1 MALAYDFSG
10 VYQNLSDE
18 ASRALSELGV
28 TSADADALSALSF
41 ENVMAALSKMAGS
54 GMTAPLKGLITM
66 TAVLLLCSML
76 TAYQNSLTE
85 SGETVQTVAV
95 LCLSG
100 AVAVP
105 AVGFIG
111 TAGDVIAQCANLFL
125 AYIPIMAVML
135 AASGKAVSS
144 ASYQALTVAAGQGVM
159 RVSSD
164 MILPLLHIFLG
175 IAVSSGIA
183 PQVGLGGFLSLI
195 TKLTKWLLGF
205 VMAIFTAVLSLR
217 QAASGALDSLGSKA
231 ARFALSS
238 FVPVVG
244 SALSEAYKTVQ
255 GSLHVL
261 RSGLGIFVILALA
274 FTFLPVLLQGLGWS
288 LCLFAGKAL
297 AEALSVSHC
306 AKLLEALGTVF
317 STLTAV
323 LLCVPAV
330 LLIAAA
336 AAFAIGGEA

>member
-85 SGETVQTVAV
+85 SSETVQTVAV

-244 SALSEAYKTVQ
+244 GALSEAYKTVQ

-288 LCLFAGKAL
+288 LCLFVGKAL
-297 AEALSVSHC
+297 AEALGVSHC

>member
-135 AASGKAVSS
+135 AASGKAVSA

-217 QAASGALDSLGSKA
+217 HAASGALDSLGSKA

-288 LCLFAGKAL
+288 LCLFVGKAL
-297 AEALSVSHC
+297 AEALGVSHC

>member
-125 AYIPIMAVML
+125 AYIPIMAVVL

-288 LCLFAGKAL
+288 LCLFVGKAL
-297 AEALSVSHC
+297 AEALGVSHC
-306 AKLLEALGTVF
+306 AKLLEELGTVF

>member
-217 QAASGALDSLGSKA
+217 QAASGALDSLGSRA

-244 SALSEAYKTVQ
+244 GALSEAYKTVQ

-288 LCLFAGKAL
+288 LCLFVGKAL
-297 AEALSVSHC
+297 AEALGVSHC

>member
-288 LCLFAGKAL
+288 LCLFVGKAL
-297 AEALSVSHC
+297 AEALGVSHC
-306 AKLLEALGTVF
+306 AKLLEELGTVF

>member
-144 ASYQALTVAAGQGVM
+144 ASYQALTVAAGQGVV
-159 RVSSD
+159 RISSD

-288 LCLFAGKAL
+288 LCLFVGKAL
-297 AEALSVSHC
+297 AEALGVSHC

>member
-217 QAASGALDSLGSKA
+217 QVASGALDSLGSKA

-288 LCLFAGKAL
+288 LCLFVGKAL
-297 AEALSVSHC
+297 AEALGVSHC

>member
-135 AASGKAVSS
+135 AASGKAVSA

-217 QAASGALDSLGSKA
+217 QAASGALDSLGSRA

-288 LCLFAGKAL
+288 LCLFVGKAL
-297 AEALSVSHC
+297 AEALGVSHS

>member
-54 GMTAPLKGLITM
+54 GMTAPLKGLLTM

-135 AASGKAVSS
+135 AASGKAVSA

-288 LCLFAGKAL
+288 LCLFVGKAL
-297 AEALSVSHC
+297 AEALGVSHC

-330 LLIAAA
+330 LLIATA

>member
-76 TAYQNSLTE
+76 TAYQNNLTE

-288 LCLFAGKAL
+288 LCLFVGKAL
-297 AEALSVSHC
+297 AEALGVSHC

>member
-41 ENVMAALSKMAGS
+41 ENVMAALSKMAGN

-244 SALSEAYKTVQ
+244 GALSEAYKTVQ

-288 LCLFAGKAL
+288 LCLFVGKAL
-297 AEALSVSHC
+297 AEALGVSHC

>member
-217 QAASGALDSLGSKA
+217 QAASGALDSLGSRA

-244 SALSEAYKTVQ
+244 GALSEAYKTVQ

-288 LCLFAGKAL
+288 LCLLVGKAL
-297 AEALSVSHC
+297 AEALGVSHC

>member
-85 SGETVQTVAV
+85 SGETVQTVGV

-111 TAGDVIAQCANLFL
+111 TAGDVIVQCANLFL

-144 ASYQALTVAAGQGVM
+144 ASYQALTVAAGQGVV

-244 SALSEAYKTVQ
+244 GALSEAYKTVQ

-288 LCLFAGKAL
+288 LCLFVGKAL
-297 AEALSVSHC
+297 AEALGVSHC

>member
-288 LCLFAGKAL
+288 LCLFVGKAL
-297 AEALSVSHC
+297 AETLGVSHC

>member
-217 QAASGALDSLGSKA
+217 QAASGALDSLGSRA

-244 SALSEAYKTVQ
+244 GALSEAYKTVQ

-288 LCLFAGKAL
+288 LCLFVGKAL
-297 AEALSVSHC
+297 AEALGVSHC

-336 AAFAIGGEA
+336 AAFAVGGEA

>member
-18 ASRALSELGV
+18 ASRALNELGV

-144 ASYQALTVAAGQGVM
+144 ASYQALTVAAGQGVV
-159 RVSSD
+159 RISSD

-217 QAASGALDSLGSKA
+217 QAASGALDSLGSRA

-244 SALSEAYKTVQ
+244 GALSEAYKTVQ

-288 LCLFAGKAL
+288 LCLFVGKAL
-297 AEALSVSHC
+297 AEALGVSHC

>member
-144 ASYQALTVAAGQGVM
+144 ASYQALTVAAGQGVV

-244 SALSEAYKTVQ
+244 GALSEAYKTVQ

-288 LCLFAGKAL
+288 LCLFVGKAL
-297 AEALSVSHC
+297 AEALGVSHC

>member
-288 LCLFAGKAL
+288 LCLFVGKAL
-297 AEALSVSHC
+297 AEALGVSHC

-317 STLTAV
+317 STLIAV

>member
-18 ASRALSELGV
+18 ASRALNELGV

-288 LCLFAGKAL
+288 LCLFVGKAL
-297 AEALSVSHC
+297 AEALGVSHC

>member
-54 GMTAPLKGLITM
+54 GLTAPLKGLITM

-288 LCLFAGKAL
+288 LCLFVGKAL
-297 AEALSVSHC
+297 AEALGVSHC

>member
-244 SALSEAYKTVQ
+244 GALSEAYKTVQ

-288 LCLFAGKAL
+288 LCLFVGKAL
-297 AEALSVSHC
+297 AEALGVSHC

-336 AAFAIGGEA
+336 AAFAVGGEA

>member
-105 AVGFIG
+105 VVGFIG

-288 LCLFAGKAL
+288 LCLFVGKAL
-297 AEALSVSHC
+297 AEALGVSHC

>member
-244 SALSEAYKTVQ
+244 GALSEAYKTVQ

-288 LCLFAGKAL
+288 LCLFVGKAL
-297 AEALSVSHC
+297 AEALGVSQC

>member
-288 LCLFAGKAL
+288 LCLFVGKAL
-297 AEALSVSHC
+297 AEALGVSHC

-317 STLTAV
+317 ST
-323 LLCVPAV
+323 
-330 LLIAAA
+330 IAAA

>member
-85 SGETVQTVAV
+85 SGEAVQTVAV

-288 LCLFAGKAL
+288 LCLFVGKAL
-297 AEALSVSHC
+297 AEALGVSHC

>member
-217 QAASGALDSLGSKA
+217 QAASGALDSLGSRA

-288 LCLFAGKAL
+288 LCLFVGKAL
-297 AEALSVSHC
+297 AEALGVSHC

>member
-288 LCLFAGKAL
+288 LCLLVGKAL
-297 AEALSVSHC
+297 AEALGVSHC

>member
-217 QAASGALDSLGSKA
+217 QAASGALDSLGSRA

-244 SALSEAYKTVQ
+244 GALSEAYKTVQ

-288 LCLFAGKAL
+288 LCLFVGKAL
-297 AEALSVSHC
+297 AEVLGVSHC

>member
-159 RVSSD
+159 RISSD

-288 LCLFAGKAL
+288 LCLFVGKAL
-297 AEALSVSHC
+297 AEALGVSHC